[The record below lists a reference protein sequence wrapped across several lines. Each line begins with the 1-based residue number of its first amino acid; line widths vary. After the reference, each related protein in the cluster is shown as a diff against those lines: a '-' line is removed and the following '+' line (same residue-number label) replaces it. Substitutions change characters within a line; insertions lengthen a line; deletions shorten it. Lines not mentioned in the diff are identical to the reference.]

1 MSTFFENLFERLPEA
16 EQLLRLEPEQLARHL
31 LLSLGTLESYISS
44 RCHSLWKHESAMQ
57 MTRHLNYPS
66 NSHEEVLFA
75 LMEAWQWLKN
85 EGFVA
90 PRPQDLPSGDSRG
103 SATRYFVTRRG
114 RQSIRRINELPV

>member
-31 LLSLGTLESYISS
+31 LLSLGTLESISLPDVIAYGNMK
-44 RCHSLWKHESAMQ
+44 RAMQ
-57 MTRHLNYPS
+57 NDPHLNYPS

-114 RQSIRRINELPV
+114 KTINKENQ